1 MYLKRGLQK
10 KENLDLWLAN
20 KSKRKKKMGFK
31 REAFIAH
38 NIASVE
44 VRREKP
50 FWITFG
56 KHLSITPS

>member
-38 NIASVE
+38 NIASVG

-56 KHLSITPS
+56 